1 MHNSKLDFN
10 EIFALKSLRK
20 NNKSKSQGIKY
31 LDRPFPSIKPVKYI
45 M

>member
-10 EIFALKSLRK
+10 EIFSLKSQRK
-20 NNKSKSQGIKY
+20 NKSKSQGIKY
-31 LDRPFPSIKPVKYI
+31 LDRPFTQIKPVRHI